1 MLYGSISLPAVLSCS
16 IADRDCRVFNPRKR
30 YFCMPVLTEGG
41 WVVGGWRYY
50 SVVQWLFCSTGTKAG
65 TLSESHRCFLH
76 TGKTILLV
84 LQGLRWAR
92 LGRHVD
98 VVSIGPDTLAVSFMI
113 QHQLQV
119 TLSAD
124 STTSPIPGTVR
135 LHQYDF
141 RRHQSDV
148 DRAVRDLL
156 SVVQGDTLCV
166 LVDEASGVYSDR

>member
-1 MLYGSISLPAVLSCS
+1 M
-16 IADRDCRVFNPRKR
+16 DCRIFNLRMQ
-30 YFCMPVLTEGG
+30 YFCGMPVHTDGG
-41 WVVGGWRYY
+41 GVGGGGGGGRVY
-50 SVVQWLFCSTGTKAG
+50 SVEQWLHCSTGTKAG

-92 LGRHVD
+92 RGRDVN
-98 VVSIGPDTLAVSFMI
+98 VVSISPKTLAASLMI

-124 STTSPIPGTVR
+124 STTSPTPGTVR

-141 RRHQSDV
+141 LRNESDV
-148 DRAVRDLL
+148 DRAVKDLL

-166 LVDEASGVYSDR
+166 LVDEASDFVGLR

>member
-1 MLYGSISLPAVLSCS
+1 M
-16 IADRDCRVFNPRKR
+16 DCRIFNLRMR
-30 YFCMPVLTEGG
+30 YFCMPVQTYGSGG
-41 WVVGGWRYY
+41 RGGGGRGGGY
-50 SVVQWLFCSTGTKAG
+50 SVEQWLYCSTGTKTGAL
-65 TLSESHRCFLH
+65 TESHRCFLH

-92 LGRHVD
+92 QGRNVD
-98 VVSIGPDTLAVSFMI
+98 VVSIDPDTLAASLMI

-124 STTSPIPGTVR
+124 STTSPTPGTVR

-141 RRHQSDV
+141 LRHESDV
-148 DRAVRDLL
+148 DRAAKDLL

-166 LVDEASGVYSDR
+166 LVDEASDFCRRR

>member
-1 MLYGSISLPAVLSCS
+1 M
-16 IADRDCRVFNPRKR
+16 DCRIFNLRMQ
-30 YFCMPVLTEGG
+30 YFCGMPVHTDDGG
-41 WVVGGWRYY
+41 VGGGGGY
-50 SVVQWLFCSTGTKAG
+50 SVEQWLHCSTGTKAG

-92 LGRHVD
+92 QGRDVN
-98 VVSIGPDTLAVSFMI
+98 VVSIHPDTLAASLMV

-124 STTSPIPGTVR
+124 STTSPTPGTVR

-148 DRAVRDLL
+148 DRAVKDLL

-166 LVDEASGVYSDR
+166 LVDEANTLSPCR

>member
-1 MLYGSISLPAVLSCS
+1 M
-16 IADRDCRVFNPRKR
+16 DCRIFNLRMQ
-30 YFCMPVLTEGG
+30 YFCGMPVHTDGG
-41 WVVGGWRYY
+41 GVGGGGGGY
-50 SVVQWLFCSTGTKAG
+50 SVEQWLHCSNGTKAG

-92 LGRHVD
+92 QGRDVD
-98 VVSIGPDTLAVSFMI
+98 VVSIEPDTLAASLMV

-124 STTSPIPGTVR
+124 STTSPTLGTVR

-141 RRHQSDV
+141 LRNKSDV
-148 DRAVRDLL
+148 DRAVKDLL

-166 LVDEASGVYSDR
+166 LVDGASDFVRLR

>member
-1 MLYGSISLPAVLSCS
+1 M
-16 IADRDCRVFNPRKR
+16 DCRIFNLRMR
-30 YFCMPVLTEGG
+30 YFCMPVHTYGSGG
-41 WVVGGWRYY
+41 GGGCGGGY
-50 SVVQWLFCSTGTKAG
+50 SVDEWLYCSTGTKTGAL
-65 TLSESHRCFLH
+65 TESHRCFLH

-92 LGRHVD
+92 QGRNVD
-98 VVSIGPDTLAVSFMI
+98 VVSIEPDTLAASLMV

-124 STTSPIPGTVR
+124 STTSPTPGTVR

-141 RRHQSDV
+141 RRHESDV
-148 DRAVRDLL
+148 DRAVKDLL

-166 LVDEASGVYSDR
+166 LVDEASDSFGDR

>member
-1 MLYGSISLPAVLSCS
+1 MDFRI
-16 IADRDCRVFNPRKR
+16 FNLRMR
-30 YFCMPVLTEGG
+30 YFCMPVHTYGSGG
-41 WVVGGWRYY
+41 GGGIGGGGGY
-50 SVVQWLFCSTGTKAG
+50 SVEQWLYCSTGTKTGA
-65 TLSESHRCFLH
+65 LSESHRCFLH

-92 LGRHVD
+92 QGRNVD
-98 VVSIGPDTLAVSFMI
+98 VVSIDPDTLAASLMI

-124 STTSPIPGTVR
+124 STTSPTPGTVR

-141 RRHQSDV
+141 RGHESDV
-148 DRAVRDLL
+148 DRAVKDLL

-166 LVDEASGVYSDR
+166 LVDEASDYIGLR

>member
-1 MLYGSISLPAVLSCS
+1 MMSLES
-16 IADRDCRVFNPRKR
+16 DQ
-30 YFCMPVLTEGG
+30 
-41 WVVGGWRYY
+41 Y
-50 SVVQWLFCSTGTKAG
+50 SVVQWLFCSIGTKAG
-65 TLSESHRCFLH
+65 VLSESHRCFLH

-92 LGRHVD
+92 QGRDVD
-98 VVSIGPDTLAVSFMI
+98 VVSIDPDTLAASLMV

-124 STTSPIPGTVR
+124 STTSPTPGTVR

-141 RRHQSDV
+141 RRHESDV
-148 DRAVRDLL
+148 DRAVSDLL

>member
-1 MLYGSISLPAVLSCS
+1 M
-16 IADRDCRVFNPRKR
+16 DCRIFNLRMR
-30 YFCMPVLTEGG
+30 YFCMPLHTYGG
-41 WVVGGWRYY
+41 GGGGGGY
-50 SVVQWLFCSTGTKAG
+50 SVEQWLHCSTRTKAG
-65 TLSESHRCFLH
+65 ALSESHRCFLH

-92 LGRHVD
+92 QGRDVD
-98 VVSIGPDTLAVSFMI
+98 VVSIDPDTLAASLMI

-124 STTSPIPGTVR
+124 STTTPTPSTVR

-141 RRHQSDV
+141 IRHESDV
-148 DRAVRDLL
+148 DRAVKDLL

-166 LVDEASGVYSDR
+166 LVDEASNYIGLR